1 MALRERLLSSVD
13 RLRAIP
19 GRLGLHRY
27 QVWVRVTTYS
37 GTRVG
42 LGTASVTD
50 TRLLVGGKDPH
61 VKEVRSKDIVA
72 GTAELVSMEFD
83 IGPLTPE
90 FSGGGG
96 TTTDTINPAKG
107 TDPGTTMYLLKGPG
121 LPPDGLLCIR
131 VSDDTDRPFRYMVR
145 VRSSGRKVPT

>member
-13 RLRAIP
+13 RIRAIP
-19 GRLGLHRY
+19 GRFGLHRY

-37 GTRVG
+37 GSRVG
-42 LGTASVTD
+42 VGTATITD

-72 GTAELVSMEFD
+72 GTAELGSAEYD

-90 FSGGGG
+90 FAGGG
-96 TTTDTINPAKG
+96 TLTNTINPAKG
-107 TDPGTTMYLLKGPG
+107 TSPGTTEYLLKGPG
-121 LPPDGLLCIR
+121 LPTDGLLCIR

-145 VRSSGRKVPT
+145 VRSSGRKAPT